1 MSNSHFSTDK
11 GLETFL
17 SDEKFVTYSGNNA
30 MNQDKYRDNHIAPNL
45 KLKKTN
51 EKDSIINVKKKDS
64 IIKVVLEKYTLLTK
78 EWQYDRDDFSKLC
91 HTQAETVCPV
101 SIENS
106 SKS

>member
-17 SDEKFVTYSGNNA
+17 SDEKLVRYSGNSA
-30 MNQDKYRDNHIAPNL
+30 MNQDKYRDNHIATNL

-51 EKDSIINVKKKDS
+51 EKDSIINVKKDS
-64 IIKVVLEKYTLLTK
+64 IIKVVLEKYTSLTK
-78 EWQYDRDDFSKLC
+78 EWQYDRDDFLKLC
-91 HTQAETVCPV
+91 RTQAETVCPV

>member
-17 SDEKFVTYSGNNA
+17 SDEKLVRYSGNSA

-51 EKDSIINVKKKDS
+51 EKDSIINVKK
-64 IIKVVLEKYTLLTK
+64 IL
-78 EWQYDRDDFSKLC
+78 
-91 HTQAETVCPV
+91 
-101 SIENS
+101 
-106 SKS
+106 